1 MFSNYYV
8 ELRRKGVLNNFSLEY
23 VEQNRTNLNAEFPTL
38 ALFKSKFIVDSNMVK
53 EFLAL
58 AEKDSIKFDE
68 KGWKSSEL
76 LVNTQI
82 KALIARNLWDISAF
96 YEVMSPI
103 DEEFLKAVN
112 VLEDKDIFRKLN
124 IG

>member
-1 MFSNYYV
+1 
-8 ELRRKGVLNNFSLEY
+8 LRRKGVLNDYSLQY
-23 VEQNRTNLNAEFPTL
+23 VDDNRVNLIKKFPTVAEFN
-38 ALFKSKFIVDSNMVK
+38 SKFVVDPDMISNFK
-53 EFLAL
+53 NL

-68 KGWKSSEL
+68 KGWKSSEIL
-76 LVNTQI
+76 INTQI

-112 VLEDKDIFRKLN
+112 ILEDKDIFRKLN
-124 IG
+124 ID